1 MRCLLRLFIIILVV
15 VHSHVFAAADEK
27 DILFPEERQ
36 WLIKHDGKV
45 RYAPLP
51 NYPPIEFVDSEGTHQ
66 GLTPDYLRRIEQ
78 ELNFRFAKVQ
88 VKSWNEII
96 EKAKQGEIDVIGSIQ
111 NSPERREYL
120 RFTKSYLEIPNVIIV
135 REEYHRPLTLEKME
149 GMKVVIVKG
158 YATFDFI
165 KNKYPKL
172 ILEAVNDDLEGLQM
186 VSFGRAD
193 AIITDLSV
201 ASYLIEQM
209 KISNL
214 RVAGT
219 TGYAWNITFASRKDW
234 PILNNILEKGLAAI
248 DQKERRAIYSKW
260 VPSGYE
266 DLFPRKKL
274 LFYITIILSITGGG
288 VVLIFIWNRML
299 KRQVIQKTVQLRRE
313 LEERKQAEEAL
324 RESEGKYKLITET
337 SQTGIYMH
345 QDDIII
351 YANDKFAQLHGYT
364 VDELIG
370 TYYFNLFHPDERERA
385 LGIKSKRLRG
395 DEDAPQYH
403 ETKRVKKDGGILWCQ
418 TVAVLIEYQ
427 GKPAIM
433 GNVVDITVRKR
444 AEESL
449 RESEEK
455 YRRLFELES
464 DAIFLIEKDTG
475 KILEVNASAADL
487 YGFSREELLRM
498 KNVDLSAEAGK
509 TKQATQDQLTQIP
522 IRHHRKKDGTVFPVE
537 ITASHMNWKGRE
549 AHIATIRDITFR
561 VEAESAHAE
570 LEKELYQARKMESI
584 GTLAGGIAHDFNNI
598 LAIIVGYT
606 ELAVLDVPEWNPAKG
621 YLKEIQ
627 TASLRA
633 KDLVRHILSFSR
645 KAVTDRKPIKIGLII
660 EDSLK
665 MLRASIPADIEI
677 RQNNS
682 CEFDTILA
690 DPTQISQVLI
700 NLCTNAAHAMRDEG
714 GILAVSLQNVEF
726 KKQNVKSDLG
736 PGRYVKLSVSDTGHG
751 IDPENVDRI
760 FDPYFTTK
768 GLGEGTGLG
777 LSVVQGIVKTHSGTV
792 TVKSK
797 LGKGT
802 VFEVLIPLTE
812 AESQPEDEK
821 AEAFPTGNEKI
832 LFIDDEESI
841 LNLVKKRLEMQGY
854 QVEAKNDPVDALEL
868 FRSRPDRFDLVITDM
883 TMPKMTGD
891 KLTKEILGI
900 RPEMPIILCSGFS
913 DKIDTERAMSLGI
926 RKYIEKPLKMSDFL
940 VSIRKVLDEAKS

>member
-1 MRCLLRLFIIILVV
+1 LFIIILVV